1 MSNYLGERGY
11 TIFKSNLTIE
21 EQINLREELTVKP
34 YMPKTIMVKLDS
46 FPIYR
51 ESNKKF
57 YIPKFFGIENFGFPE
72 KISINEG
79 DDINIKFNGDL
90 RDHQKPIVKTF
101 MNSIDKNN
109 GCGGGL
115 IDLACGQGK
124 CHGINTPIIM
134 FDGKIKMIQDI
145 EIGDKIMGDDSTSR
159 DVLSLARG
167 KEMMYDIIQSN
178 GDKYTV
184 NESHILSL
192 KCTESFD
199 KYIKNEIYD
208 ISLLEYI
215 DLSKKF
221 IDRTIPLKG
230 YKRHIDFETK
240 ELYIE
245 PYSMGYWLCSND
257 LVSSIPFIYKINNRD
272 NRLKLLAGI
281 IDYCAF
287 VLNNGYTILLKKESL
302 INDITFLSRTL
313 GLYVTKTIINPSDDT
328 IYKIY
333 ISGNNLNLLPIK
345 NERKK
350 INFYHYRDLSLTDIE
365 IKQVGID
372 NYYGF
377 ELNGNHRYLLGDT
390 TVTHNTVLALNII
403 SEVKKKTLIIVHKS
417 FLLNQ
422 WIERINEFLPEAR
435 IGQIQGQIIDIENKD
450 IVIGMLQSLSM
461 KEYPGDLF
469 RSFGFTVIDE
479 CHHISSEVFSRSL
492 QNIVTRKTLGLS
504 ATMQRKDG
512 LTKVF
517 KMFLGD
523 IIYRGERKEE
533 HDVLVKG
540 IEYKVND
547 EEFNNVVT
555 DFRGNPAYSTMISK
569 LCSYNRR
576 SEFIMDVII
585 NELNINPNQQIMI
598 LGQFK
603 NILVYLYK
611 AIESR
616 NIASVGYYLGGMKE
630 KDLKLS
636 ENKKIVIATYAMA
649 AEGLDIKTL
658 TTLIMV
664 TPKTDIT
671 QSVGRILRVKHE
683 NPLIIDI
690 IDSHDLFKRQW
701 NKRKSFYEKK
711 NYKIIYTTNKDYK
724 NNEWQNVSDKKN
736 KNKNKKNKLEQEDGT
751 EEINKIIGKCL
762 LVN

>member
-192 KCTESFD
+192 KCTESFY

-345 NERKK
+345 
-350 INFYHYRDLSLTDIE
+350 
-365 IKQVGID
+365 
-372 NYYGF
+372 
-377 ELNGNHRYLLGDT
+377 
-390 TVTHNTVLALNII
+390 
-403 SEVKKKTLIIVHKS
+403 
-417 FLLNQ
+417 
-422 WIERINEFLPEAR
+422 
-435 IGQIQGQIIDIENKD
+435 
-450 IVIGMLQSLSM
+450 
-461 KEYPGDLF
+461 
-469 RSFGFTVIDE
+469 
-479 CHHISSEVFSRSL
+479 
-492 QNIVTRKTLGLS
+492 
-504 ATMQRKDG
+504 
-512 LTKVF
+512 
-517 KMFLGD
+517 
-523 IIYRGERKEE
+523 
-533 HDVLVKG
+533 
-540 IEYKVND
+540 
-547 EEFNNVVT
+547 
-555 DFRGNPAYSTMISK
+555 
-569 LCSYNRR
+569 
-576 SEFIMDVII
+576 
-585 NELNINPNQQIMI
+585 
-598 LGQFK
+598 
-603 NILVYLYK
+603 
-611 AIESR
+611 
-616 NIASVGYYLGGMKE
+616 MKE
-630 KDLKLS
+630 KNKFLS
-636 ENKKIVIATYAMA
+636 
-649 AEGLDIKTL
+649 L
-658 TTLIMV
+658 
-664 TPKTDIT
+664 
-671 QSVGRILRVKHE
+671 
-683 NPLIIDI
+683 
-690 IDSHDLFKRQW
+690 
-701 NKRKSFYEKK
+701 
-711 NYKIIYTTNKDYK
+711 
-724 NNEWQNVSDKKN
+724 
-736 KNKNKKNKLEQEDGT
+736 
-751 EEINKIIGKCL
+751 
-762 LVN
+762 